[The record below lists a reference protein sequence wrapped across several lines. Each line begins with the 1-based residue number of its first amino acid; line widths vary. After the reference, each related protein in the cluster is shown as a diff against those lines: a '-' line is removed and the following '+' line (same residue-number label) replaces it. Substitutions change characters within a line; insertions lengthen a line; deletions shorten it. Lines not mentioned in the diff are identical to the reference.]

1 MNVVYKYIHIY
12 QFYFLLLEILA
23 KMEEEKN
30 NLVIEIETLK
40 NEVNKKNLMNEK
52 TEENMKIKLQHLKV
66 CEHILIKVYLIFNL
80 KYFVCLS
87 ERHF

>member
-1 MNVVYKYIHIY
+1 
-12 QFYFLLLEILA
+12 
-23 KMEEEKN
+23 MEEEKN

-66 CEHILIKVYLIFNL
+66 CEPYKSIFNI
-80 KYFVCLS
+80 
-87 ERHF
+87 